1 MAITEVEVDQRG
13 RTSLKSAGIQPG
25 RYRVTTTGTTIQLEP
40 VTSYTRAELLALQ
53 DPEVKAAHQNHAQHP
68 ERATEDPNLP

>member
-40 VTSYTRAELLALQ
+40 VTS
-53 DPEVKAAHQNHAQHP
+53 
-68 ERATEDPNLP
+68 